1 MLSGRLSLEEYL
13 INERR
18 KHAHATGDLN
28 ALIFAAA
35 RACKVISNQVAA
47 GQLITPAQSTAQ
59 STDHSAL
66 YTMAEGIF
74 QRLLK
79 TSSALAATLS
89 PDRGLLPLGEGTAG
103 AEAAKYLFLFDPM
116 ESAENLQFNV
126 PAGSIFS
133 IIRAG
138 SGGSGEESD
147 FLQPGSEQVC
157 AGYAIYGPSTTLV
170 LSVGSGTQGFTLDPI
185 LGEFVHTHR
194 DICIP
199 EAGRDFAINPVN
211 HRFWEPA
218 VRRYVDEC
226 VAGES
231 GPFGHDFRMRWVAS
245 LVAEAHNI
253 LLRGGTFLNPVD
265 RPGAPRREH
274 VRLLYEANPIAFLIE
289 QAGGRASTGSR
300 RILELQPRALHQ
312 EVSLFFGC
320 SREVER
326 LERYHEETTD
336 AYDAPLFGAR
346 GLFRD

>member
-13 INERR
+13 INERG

-28 ALIFAAA
+28 SLIFAAA
-35 RACKVISNQVAA
+35 RACKVISNQIAA
-47 GQLITPAQSTAQ
+47 GQLIRPADAPEQDADSV
-59 STDHSAL
+59 AL
-66 YTMAEGIF
+66 DRMADGIF
-74 QRLLK
+74 QRLVK
-79 TSSALAATLS
+79 TSGALAATLS
-89 PDRGLLPLGEGTAG
+89 PGRGLLPLSASTAG
-103 AEAAKYLFLFDPM
+103 TGRAKYLFLFDPM

-133 IIRAG
+133 ILRAG
-138 SGGSGEESD
+138 PGGSGEDSD
-147 FLQPGSEQVC
+147 FLQPGAEQVC
-157 AGYAIYGPSTTLV
+157 AGYAIYGPSTMLV
-170 LSVGSGTQGFTLDPI
+170 LSVGSGTQGFTLDPV
-185 LGEFVHTHR
+185 LGEFVHTHP
-194 DICIP
+194 DIRIP
-199 EAGRDFAINPVN
+199 EAGRDFAINPAN

-245 LVAEAHNI
+245 LVAETHNV

-265 RPGAPRREH
+265 RPGAPRKEH
-274 VRLLYEANPIAFLIE
+274 VRLLYEANPIAFLVE
-289 QAGGRASTGSR
+289 QAGGSASTGSR

-320 SREVER
+320 SREVQR
-326 LERYHEETTD
+326 LERYHEETTG

-346 GLFRD
+346 GLFRG